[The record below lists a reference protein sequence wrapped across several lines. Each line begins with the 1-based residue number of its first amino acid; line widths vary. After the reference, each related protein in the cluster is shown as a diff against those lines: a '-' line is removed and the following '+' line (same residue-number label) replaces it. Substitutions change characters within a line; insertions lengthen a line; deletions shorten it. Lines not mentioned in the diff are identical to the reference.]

1 MQEMN
6 EGNVYNVQDVFGSKL
21 NSSALGIKK
30 VNKGIKSQL
39 FDSFKRNKIKN
50 KKEIVQQTFDDIF
63 EANAPPVLNPGKGQ
77 EAVGNI
83 FPSFDTATNPTG
95 AEAVIVTNVPGT
107 STNKASF
114 GMGFEVAPNL
124 TASVQQF
131 VNQYADK
138 TDNSSVSRAYS
149 DKVKEK
155 FNLAPESKVV
165 TWQTMN
171 NAVANH
177 LNQNLKQMLQ
187 KYNIYV
193 SDEQSGRAAP
203 RVPTETY
210 HYDQYSRQV
219 YKIKNYND
227 NGITEELALVGPP
240 GGPGMPPLG
249 PPGGMMPPGMPSKKG
264 KKGMKGMPQQ
274 PPMDPLKPQP
284 YQGFTNTPEVE
295 ARLRELIV
303 TQFDDPD
310 TAEEEIPQDAK
321 WQTLNTAQ
329 GNAYQRE
336 VMKLKSTHGMR

>member
-39 FDSFKRNKIKN
+39 FDSFKRNKIAKG
-50 KKEIVQQTFDDIF
+50 IF
-63 EANAPPVLNPGKGQ
+63 EANEQPPLQPAKGQ
-77 EAVGNI
+77 EGVGNI
-83 FPSFDTATNPTG
+83 FPELSPNNPTG
-95 AEAVIVTNVPGT
+95 AGVVVVTNPAGT
-107 STNKASF
+107 SINKPSF
-114 GMGFEVAPNL
+114 GMGFELAPTL

-187 KYNIYV
+187 KYNLYV
-193 SDEQSGRAAP
+193 PDEVSGRAAP
-203 RVPTETY
+203 TVPTETY

-227 NGITEELALVGPP
+227 NSYNGN
-240 GGPGMPPLG
+240 
-249 PPGGMMPPGMPSKKG
+249 
-264 KKGMKGMPQQ
+264 
-274 PPMDPLKPQP
+274 
-284 YQGFTNTPEVE
+284 NT
-295 ARLRELIV
+295 
-303 TQFDDPD
+303 
-310 TAEEEIPQDAK
+310 
-321 WQTLNTAQ
+321 
-329 GNAYQRE
+329 
-336 VMKLKSTHGMR
+336 

>member
-1 MQEMN
+1 MQETN

-39 FDSFKRNKIKN
+39 FDSFKRNKTKN

-63 EANAPPVLNPGKGQ
+63 EATAPPALAPGRGQ
-77 EAVGNI
+77 ESVGNI
-83 FPSFDTATNPTG
+83 FPQFGADNQTG

-138 TDNSSVSRAYS
+138 TDNSSVSRAYT
-149 DKVKEK
+149 DKVKQK

-177 LNQNLKQMLQ
+177 LNQNLKTLLQ
-187 KYNIYV
+187 KYNLYV
-193 SDEQSGRAAP
+193 SDEVSGRAAP
-203 RVPTETY
+203 NVPTETY

-227 NGITEELALVGPP
+227 NSYYGN
-240 GGPGMPPLG
+240 
-249 PPGGMMPPGMPSKKG
+249 
-264 KKGMKGMPQQ
+264 
-274 PPMDPLKPQP
+274 
-284 YQGFTNTPEVE
+284 NT
-295 ARLRELIV
+295 
-303 TQFDDPD
+303 
-310 TAEEEIPQDAK
+310 
-321 WQTLNTAQ
+321 
-329 GNAYQRE
+329 
-336 VMKLKSTHGMR
+336 

>member
-39 FDSFKRNKIKN
+39 FDSFKRNKISN
-50 KKEIVQQTFDDIF
+50 GIF
-63 EANAPPVLNPGKGQ
+63 EANEPPVLNPGKDQ
-77 EAVGNI
+77 ESIGNV
-83 FPSFDTATNPTG
+83 FPSFDTAVNPTG
-95 AEAVIVTNVPGT
+95 AEVVIVTNAPGT
-107 STNKASF
+107 SVNTASF

-149 DKVKEK
+149 DKIKQK

-177 LNQNLKQMLQ
+177 LNQNLKAMLQ
-187 KYNIYV
+187 KYNLYV
-193 SDEQSGRAAP
+193 PDEVSGRAAP
-203 RVPTETY
+203 TVPTETY

-227 NGITEELALVGPP
+227 NSYNEN
-240 GGPGMPPLG
+240 
-249 PPGGMMPPGMPSKKG
+249 
-264 KKGMKGMPQQ
+264 
-274 PPMDPLKPQP
+274 
-284 YQGFTNTPEVE
+284 NT
-295 ARLRELIV
+295 
-303 TQFDDPD
+303 
-310 TAEEEIPQDAK
+310 
-321 WQTLNTAQ
+321 
-329 GNAYQRE
+329 
-336 VMKLKSTHGMR
+336 

>member
-6 EGNVYNVQDVFGSKL
+6 EGNVYNVQDVFSSKL

-39 FDSFKRNKIKN
+39 FDSFKRNKIAKG
-50 KKEIVQQTFDDIF
+50 IF
-63 EANAPPVLNPGKGQ
+63 EAAAPPVLAPVKGV
-77 EAVGNI
+77 ESISSV
-83 FPSFDTATNPTG
+83 FPSFDTATNQTG
-95 AEAVIVTNVPGT
+95 AEAVIVANTPGT
-107 STNKASF
+107 SINTASF

-155 FNLAPESKVV
+155 FNLAPGSKVV

-177 LNQNLKQMLQ
+177 LQQNLKAMLQ
-187 KYNIYV
+187 KYNLYV
-193 SDEQSGRAAP
+193 SDEVSGREAP
-203 RVPTETY
+203 TVPTETY

-227 NGITEELALVGPP
+227 NSYYGSNI
-240 GGPGMPPLG
+240 
-249 PPGGMMPPGMPSKKG
+249 
-264 KKGMKGMPQQ
+264 
-274 PPMDPLKPQP
+274 
-284 YQGFTNTPEVE
+284 
-295 ARLRELIV
+295 
-303 TQFDDPD
+303 
-310 TAEEEIPQDAK
+310 
-321 WQTLNTAQ
+321 
-329 GNAYQRE
+329 
-336 VMKLKSTHGMR
+336 